1 MLSAKQ
7 TNVSCGGNC
16 HIAQTDI
23 FYHFLLSSL
32 EYYQNWIK
40 KLEILD
46 VRERK
51 QYLPTPAFGAFV
63 LDH

>member
-1 MLSAKQ
+1 MWAVVAIVTSLK
-7 TNVSCGGNC
+7 
-16 HIAQTDI
+16 
-23 FYHFLLSSL
+23 FSSIL
-32 EYYQNWIK
+32 FAMISKLNG